1 MASSSTTNI
10 SFKESEFVNSVS
22 GDEETKRA
30 AFVRHMVRWLCTFSG
45 EDIESFEICLSKPM
59 GFETEIIALI
69 EFVVSRKVKNFVL
82 DFSDPSWTAI
92 HEAQEE
98 AEASVFQ
105 LPECVYSEATTLES
119 LKLFACGFDQSKF
132 PLQGS
137 LKRLCFGWTQLG
149 KIMALLSKSPLLES
163 LSLHHC
169 WNIDMEEAVTE
180 THNPLRELVFQ
191 NCDFATEYSTLDL
204 PNIQIFK
211 YTGSVHCFQ
220 FMRVNR
226 IMEEVYLEFDKET
239 EQDEATATILC
250 GLLYDLLSARKLT
263 VCPFLIQAIKH
274 SEDPV
279 RLQAAMETNHLVI
292 RSSVKEDDFVGVR
305 FMVNSCPDLHTLT
318 FELVPPGPAASTTA
332 VGFDPATFW
341 LYGSSHGCLRNT
353 LKVVEVRNFNGDT
366 YVFQVLM
373 YLMRWGLVM
382 ERLDFY
388 LPSGVDEDHKAW
400 ARYAATKVR
409 NEFAASSNVLQVYL
423 HNG

>member
-1 MASSSTTNI
+1 MASTTNV

-22 GDEETKRA
+22 ETKRDPKA
-30 AFVRHMVRWLCTFSG
+30 AFVRHMVKWLCTFSG
-45 EDIESFEICLSKPM
+45 QDIETFEICLSKPL
-59 GFETEIIALI
+59 GFETEIKALI
-69 EFVVSRKVKNFVL
+69 EFGVSRKVKNLVL

-92 HEAQEE
+92 HESQEEAE

-105 LPECVYSEATTLES
+105 LPECVYSEATLES
-119 LKLFACGFDQSKF
+119 LKLFACGFDPSKF
-132 PLQGS
+132 AQQGS

-149 KIMALLSKSPLLES
+149 KIMALLSNSPLLES
-163 LSLHHC
+163 LSIQYC
-169 WNIDMEEAVTE
+169 WNIDLEEAITE
-180 THNPLRELVFQ
+180 SNNRLRELVFQ
-191 NCDFATEYSTLDL
+191 NCAFATEYSTLDL

-211 YTGSVHCFQ
+211 YTGAVHYFQ

-226 IMEEVYLEFDKET
+226 IMEEVYLEFDEET
-239 EQDEATATILC
+239 EQDEVTATILC

-292 RSSVKEDDFVGVR
+292 RSNVKGDDFVGIR
-305 FMVNSCPDLHTLT
+305 FMLNSCPDLHTLT
-318 FELVPPGPAASTTA
+318 FELVPPAPPASTTA

-341 LYGSSHGCLRNT
+341 LYGSSHGCLKNT
-353 LKVVEVRNFNGDT
+353 LKVVQVRNFNGDT

-373 YLMRWGLVM
+373 FLMRWGLVM
-382 ERLDFY
+382 ERVDFY
-388 LPSGVDEDHKAW
+388 LPSGVDDNHKAW

-409 NEFAASSNVLQVYL
+409 NEFAATSDLLQVYL